1 MPEYAPVQIAF
12 TDNVF
17 KQNRKNVV
25 SADVTI
31 SSPYSSGLTLT
42 DKDIP
47 VDIEDG
53 ITVTVDDDCA
63 WIISEMPQ
71 GKYPDEKERY

>member
-1 MPEYAPVQIAF
+1 MPKYAPVQIAF

-42 DKDIP
+42 DKDIICLQLLGLQ
-47 VDIEDG
+47 VNG
-53 ITVTVDDDCA
+53 VNYVSQLQLA
-63 WIISEMPQ
+63 
-71 GKYPDEKERY
+71 GV